1 MSAVDSKNCE
11 SSRSSLRVTHH
22 ARARFT
28 RRFPGREI
36 EQVFDQARLRLT
48 RNDFKLLRKFCPGHS
63 HLATPA
69 SQEYWYRKT
78 RDGIV
83 FVMAH
88 PARIITVF
96 KLRSRSN

>member
-1 MSAVDSKNCE
+1 MSAIDAKKSVPG
-11 SSRSSLRVTHH
+11 RSSMRITNH
-22 ARARFT
+22 ARTRFA

-83 FVMAH
+83 FVMAR
-88 PARIITVF
+88 PARVVTVF
-96 KLRSRSN
+96 KLRRKES